1 MGRVL
6 RRHKQKLL
14 SSDDDDSPLPPCRTD
29 LTFAVLDR
37 FSHLV
42 LYDSG
47 PGLDRLLICGCNELL
62 DSLARS
68 TFWLADGTCTFKVV
82 PSIYF
87 QLYTIHF
94 QFVTGANPV
103 GVYCLLPNKTREIYD
118 RMLMAIKE
126 LVPLANP
133 TYVLVDFESASIG
146 AFRNAFPNARVYG
159 CYFHR
164 SQSIGYFAKL
174 TELA

>member
-1 MGRVL
+1 MQRNARYGFFATPRSRSRGPIKKKSSMGRVL

-14 SSDDDDSPLPPCRTD
+14 SSDDDDSPLPPCRAD
-29 LTFAVLDR
+29 LAFAVLDR
-37 FSHLV
+37 FSHRV

-47 PGLDRLLICGCNELL
+47 PGLDRRLICGCNELL

-94 QFVTGANPV
+94 QFVTGAN
-103 GVYCLLPNKTREIYD
+103 
-118 RMLMAIKE
+118 
-126 LVPLANP
+126 
-133 TYVLVDFESASIG
+133 
-146 AFRNAFPNARVYG
+146 
-159 CYFHR
+159 
-164 SQSIGYFAKL
+164 
-174 TELA
+174 